1 MLSPILFWE
10 VLYFMHR
17 FSTSSHCACFLIGI
31 IVFFFL
37 PLIPWSVQNVHGA
50 DVTLA
55 WDPNPEANLKGYKVY
70 YGSTGGNY
78 SFMVDAGNRTSLT
91 ISGLE
96 AGKTYYF
103 AATAYGPAGEESDL
117 SDELRYDT
125 PQADSSI
132 LSPTKAANATA
143 IYTINASAGPNGSIS
158 PSGDITVR
166 RGSNQ
171 TFIIR
176 PGRGYRI
183 GRVDIDAA
191 YMYYVTSH
199 TFTRINANHTIRA
212 EFESIWSYKKKTDG
226 IPFVPLIKDSRF
238 SPARR

>member
-1 MLSPILFWE
+1 
-10 VLYFMHR
+10 MHR
-17 FSTSSHCACFLIGI
+17 FSTSSHRACFLIA
-31 IVFFFL
+31 IVVSFFL
-37 PLIPWSVQNVHGA
+37 PLTPWSVQNVHGA
-50 DVTLA
+50 DITLS

-70 YGSTGGNY
+70 YGPASGNY

-96 AGKTYYF
+96 ARKTYYF

-125 PQADSSI
+125 PQTDSST
-132 LSPTKAANATA
+132 LSPAKAANATA
-143 IYTINASAGPNGSIS
+143 IYTINALAGPNGSIS

-166 RGSNQ
+166 RGSSQ

-176 PGRGYRI
+176 PSRGYRI
-183 GRVDIDAA
+183 GRVDIDGV
-191 YMYYVTSH
+191 YMNYVASH

-226 IPFVPLIKDSRF
+226 IPFVPLIQDSRF